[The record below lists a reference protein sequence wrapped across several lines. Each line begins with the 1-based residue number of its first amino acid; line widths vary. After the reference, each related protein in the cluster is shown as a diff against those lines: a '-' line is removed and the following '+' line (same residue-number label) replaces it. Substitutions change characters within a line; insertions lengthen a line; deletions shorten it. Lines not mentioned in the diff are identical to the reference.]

1 MQYLKDLSKFPTG
14 GFDQLEL
21 LIAKAVAA
29 RIKPA
34 KETSWQHQH
43 TH

>member
-21 LIAKAVAA
+21 LIAKAAVSSYENDK
-29 RIKPA
+29 RLF
-34 KETSWQHQH
+34 SSS
-43 TH
+43 